1 MSLPPQVSDSLIFS
15 HLEKILDFPIFRNSL
30 ILSGFLRFVVEE
42 TLAGRAKGLKEYTIG
57 VEVLGKKAG
66 YDPQGDASVR
76 IHAGRL
82 RKGLEEYYSGPGME
96 DSVLI
101 SIPKG
106 TYVPVFSLKEKE
118 SAISS
123 ENKPS
128 ISRPTLAVLPFQ
140 DSEDD
145 SLRAFADG
153 LCDQICSDLGMFSEL
168 SVISYFSSRRMASQE
183 IDLKNAGKLLD
194 ATFLVTGSIQSK
206 NDRVRIRVQL
216 IQSSSQKLIWSDVYE
231 REKSELGGFA
241 LQDDI
246 VRHVVNQI
254 GGTHG
259 IIFREAAK
267 ANPIRHAVD
276 IKVYDAV
283 YWYYYLLN
291 DVNEAT
297 LQKGLEIMKNT
308 VNFDPNYALGWAIL
322 GETYVAGYF
331 YGFDTGKADP
341 LQEAIRCGQK
351 ALILDRLTQHGYQ
364 TLGLAYLFQ
373 RKKKE
378 CLQVVDEWERLSYKA
393 TGVAGGLG
401 FCLIAAGEFE
411 KGYEF
416 LCESI
421 QINPYYPWWF
431 NAGLSFYHFHKKEYT
446 DALYWAEK
454 IQGQSVLW
462 ELILKTACLSRLEQS
477 SACQAAYSQLRQL
490 VPDNSLLE
498 QLLGSFLLSEAL
510 VEELK
515 NALRKAQKIK
525 SSALGMNQ
533 SLN

>member
-15 HLEKILDFPIFRNSL
+15 HLEKILDFPTFRNSL
-30 ILSGFLRFVVEE
+30 ILSGFLKFVVEE

-82 RKGLEEYYSGPGME
+82 RKGLEEYYSGPGIE

-118 SAISS
+118 GSPSS
-123 ENKPS
+123 ENMPS

-140 DSEDD
+140 DLEDD
-145 SLRAFADG
+145 SLKAFADG

-216 IQSSSQKLIWSDVYE
+216 IQSSSQKLIWTNVYE
-231 REKSELGGFA
+231 REKAELGGFA

-259 IIFREAAK
+259 IIFREGAK
-267 ANPIRHAVD
+267 ANPIRHSID

-283 YWYYYLLN
+283 HWYYYLVN
-291 DVNEAT
+291 DVNEPT

-308 VNFDPNYALGWAIL
+308 VSLDPNYALGWAIL

-331 YGFDTGKADP
+331 YGFDCGEVDP
-341 LQEAIRCGQK
+341 LAEGVKCGQK

-378 CLQVVDEWERLSYKA
+378 CLQIIGEWEKLSYKA
-393 TGVAGGLG
+393 NGVSGGLG

-411 KGYEF
+411 RGYHL

-431 NAGLSFYHFHKKEYT
+431 NAGLSFYHFFKKDYAE
-446 DALYWAEK
+446 ALYWAEK
-454 IQGQSVLW
+454 IQGQSLLW

-477 SACQAAYSQLRQL
+477 SACQAAYSQLRQF

-498 QLLGSFLLSEAL
+498 ELLGSFLLSEEL
-510 VEELK
+510 VEELRK
-515 NALRKAQKIK
+515 ALRKAHKIK
-525 SSALGMNQ
+525 SNALGMNQ